1 MKKCSDF
8 VTERVNKRAI
18 AFTLIE
24 LLVVI
29 AIIAILAAMLL
40 PALSKAKERAL
51 TTQCLSNHRQLSL
64 CWVMFAHDNDGWLVP
79 NHSLGSP
86 GYDSDNWI
94 LGDMSNF
101 SRGATNEDY
110 IRNGRL
116 FSYNSSIKIYRCP
129 ADRSTVNINGVT
141 LPRVRSVS
149 MSGQMNGDQPGMI
162 PAFPPN
168 KKETDI
174 RNPPPSKAFVF
185 LDERNDSIDDGY
197 FAITLSPPSW
207 QNVPANW
214 HSIGDVFSFA
224 DGHAEHWRWLETTT
238 VKGFFPFAPLN
249 KPIDRD
255 FNRVQAA
262 YASKEY

>member
-1 MKKCSDF
+1 MKKSPGF
-8 VTERVNKRAI
+8 VIKPLSKRPV

-51 TTQCLSNHRQLSL
+51 TTNCLSNHKQLSL
-64 CWVMFAHDNDGWLVP
+64 CWVMFAHDNEGRLVP
-79 NHSLGSP
+79 NLALGTP

-101 SRGATNEDY
+101 SRGATNETY

-116 FSYNSSIKIYRCP
+116 FQYNGSVKIYRCP
-129 ADRSTVNINGVT
+129 SDRSTVTFNGQT

-149 MSGQMNGDQPGMI
+149 MSGQMGGNFTGVPGL
-162 PAFPPN
+162 PPN
-168 KKETDI
+168 LKETDI
-174 RNPPPSKAFVF
+174 RFPPPSKAFVF
-185 LDERNDSIDDGY
+185 IDERNDSIDDGL
-197 FAITLSPPSW
+197 FALTTSPPSW
-207 QNVPANW
+207 QNLPANW
-214 HSIGDVFSFA
+214 HSVGDVLSFA
-224 DGHAEHWRWLETTT
+224 DAHAEHWKWYETTT

-249 KPIDRD
+249 KPRDRD
-255 FNRVQAA
+255 FDRVIGA
-262 YASKEY
+262 YASKEF